1 MSQVENWSKS
11 SWREYEI
18 KQQPTYQNID
28 ELKAV
33 EKELSKFPPLVF
45 AGEVRKLKREL
56 AKVCEGK
63 AFLLQGGDC
72 AESFAEFNADNI
84 RDMFKVMMQM
94 AVVLTFAGGCPVVKV
109 GRLAGQF
116 AKPRSSDFEEKD
128 GVKLPSYRGDIV
140 NDNDFTQESRVPD
153 PKRMIRAYNQSS
165 ATMNLLRAFARGGL
179 ADLHKVHK
187 WNLGFVKEN
196 ALGEKYQELA
206 NKITETLDFMEA
218 CGITSQNTPMIN
230 ETVLY
235 TSHEALLLNYEE
247 ALTRVDSI
255 DGEILDCS
263 AHMLWIG
270 DRTRGVDEA
279 HVEFLR
285 GVINPVGIKAGPSM
299 TKEDLL
305 ALIDKLNP
313 NNEAG
318 KINIIV
324 RMGADKIQSEFPK
337 LLRAVKEAGKNVIW
351 SIDPMHGNTIKASNN
366 YKTRVFDEILREVK
380 GFFEVHKQ
388 EGTFPGGV
396 HLEMTGQDVT
406 ECIGGVREVTEDGL
420 SERYNTSCDPRLNA
434 SQALELAFL
443 IAQSLKEARDRMK
456 NS

>member
-1 MSQVENWSKS
+1 MKEWNKS
-11 SWREYEI
+11 SWREKNI
-18 KQQPTYQNID
+18 KQQPTYPNKQ
-28 ELKAV
+28 ELEKV
-33 EKELSKFPPLVF
+33 ELELSKLPPLVF
-45 AGEVRKLKREL
+45 AGEVRKLKSEL

-72 AESFAEFNADNI
+72 AESFKEFNADNI
-84 RDMFKVMMQM
+84 RDIFKVMMQM
-94 AVVLTFAGGCPVVKV
+94 AVILTFAGGCPVVKV

-128 GVKLPSYRGDIV
+128 GEKLPSYRGDII
-140 NDNDFTQESRVPD
+140 NDNSFTSESRVPN
-153 PKRMIRAYNQSS
+153 PRRMIKAYNQSS

-196 ALGEKYQELA
+196 SLGEKYQELA
-206 NKITETLDFMEA
+206 SKITETLEFMEA

-235 TSHEALLLNYEE
+235 TSHEALLLNNEE
-247 ALTRVDSI
+247 ALTREDSLTG
-255 DGEILDCS
+255 DWVDCS

-270 DRTRGVDEA
+270 DRTRDVNDA

-285 GVINPVGIKAGPSM
+285 GVINPVGIKAGPTMSE
-299 TKEDLL
+299 TDLL
-305 ALIDKLNP
+305 ALIEKLNP
-313 NNEAG
+313 QNEPG
-318 KINIIV
+318 RLNIIV
-324 RMGADKIQSEFPK
+324 RMGADKIEKELPK
-337 LLRAVKEAGKNVIW
+337 LIRAVKNSGKKVIW

-366 YKTRVFDEILREVK
+366 YKTRIFDEILKEVK
-380 GFFEVHKQ
+380 GFFKVHEQ

-406 ECIGGVREVTEDGL
+406 ECIGGTKEVTEENL
-420 SERYNTSCDPRLNA
+420 SSRYNTHCDPRLNA
-434 SQALELAFL
+434 NQALELAFL
-443 IAQSLKEARDRMK
+443 IAESLKAARDRMK
-456 NS
+456 NSYNS

>member
-1 MSQVENWSKS
+1 MKSWNKS
-11 SWREYEI
+11 SWREKNI
-18 KQQPTYQNID
+18 KQQPTYPDAQ
-28 ELKAV
+28 ELK
-33 EKELSKFPPLVF
+33 KIELEISKFPPLVF
-45 AGEVRKLKREL
+45 AGEVRKLKSEL
-56 AKVCEGK
+56 ARVCEGK

-116 AKPRSSDFEEKD
+116 AKPRSSDFEEID

-140 NDNDFTQESRVPD
+140 NDNEFSEIARIPD
-153 PKRMIRAYNQSS
+153 PNRMIKAYNQSS

-179 ADLHKVHK
+179 ADLHQVHK

-196 ALGEKYQELA
+196 ALGEKYQILA
-206 NKITETLDFMEA
+206 NKITETLEFMEA

-235 TSHEALLLNYEE
+235 TSHEALLLNNEE
-247 ALTRVDSI
+247 ALTRVDSLSG
-255 DGEILDCS
+255 DWVDCS

-270 DRTRGVDEA
+270 DRTRDVNDA
-279 HVEFLR
+279 HVEFLS
-285 GVINPVGIKAGPSM
+285 GVINPIGIKAGPTMS
-299 TKEDLL
+299 EADLL
-305 ALIDKLNP
+305 VLIDKLNP

-318 KINIIV
+318 RLNIIV
-324 RMGADKIQSEFPK
+324 RMGADKIEKELPK
-337 LLRAVKEAGKNVIW
+337 LIRAVKNSGKKVIW
-351 SIDPMHGNTIKASNN
+351 SIDPMHGNTVKASNN
-366 YKTRVFDEILREVK
+366 YKTRVFNEVLREVK
-380 GFFEVHKQ
+380 GFFKVHEQ

-406 ECIGGVREVTEDGL
+406 ECVGGSNEVTEENL
-420 SERYNTSCDPRLNA
+420 SSRYNTHCDPRLNA
-434 SQALELAFL
+434 DQALELAFL
-443 IAQSLKEARDRMK
+443 IAESLKEAKERMK
-456 NS
+456 KNS

>member
-1 MSQVENWSKS
+1 MKSWNKS
-11 SWREYEI
+11 SWRNFNI
-18 KQQPTYQNID
+18 KQQPTYPD
-28 ELKAV
+28 MSELKKT
-33 EKELSKFPPLVF
+33 EEEISKLPPLVF
-45 AGEVRKLKREL
+45 AGEVRKLKNEF

-116 AKPRSSDFEEKD
+116 AKPRSSDFEEKN
-128 GVKLPSYRGDIV
+128 GKKLPSYRGDIV
-140 NDNDFTQESRVPD
+140 NGNEFNEKARIPD
-153 PKRMIRAYNQSS
+153 PSRMIKAYNQSS
-165 ATMNLLRAFARGGL
+165 STMNLLRAFARGGL
-179 ADLHKVHK
+179 ADLHKVNK

-206 NKITETLDFMEA
+206 NKITETLEFMEA

-230 ETVLY
+230 ETILY
-235 TSHEALLLNYEE
+235 TSHEALLLNNEE
-247 ALTRVDSI
+247 AMTREDSLSG
-255 DGEILDCS
+255 DWVDCS

-270 DRTRGVDEA
+270 DRTRGVDDA

-299 TKEDLL
+299 SEVDLL
-305 ALIDKLNP
+305 ALIEKINP
-313 NNEAG
+313 QNEMG

-324 RMGADKIQSEFPK
+324 RMGAKKIEEELPK
-337 LLRAVKEAGKNVIW
+337 LIRAVKKAGKNVIW
-351 SIDPMHGNTIKASNN
+351 SIDPMHGNTVKASNN
-366 YKTRVFDEILREVK
+366 YKTRAFDEILREVK
-380 GFFEVHKQ
+380 GFFRVHQ
-388 EGTFPGGV
+388 EEGTFPGGV

-406 ECIGGVREVTEDGL
+406 ECVGGSREVTEENL
-420 SERYNTSCDPRLNA
+420 SSRYNTHCDPRLNA
-434 SQALELAFL
+434 NQALELAFL

-456 NS
+456 ER